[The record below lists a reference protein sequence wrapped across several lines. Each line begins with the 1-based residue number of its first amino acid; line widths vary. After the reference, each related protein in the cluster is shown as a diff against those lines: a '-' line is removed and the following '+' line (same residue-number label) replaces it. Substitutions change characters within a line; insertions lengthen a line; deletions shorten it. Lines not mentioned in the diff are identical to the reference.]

1 MSPLIPT
8 KPCQNES
15 VHISQEDHGGSEA
28 PYTGTRPLLGAPL
41 ASAAPPISLNT
52 DVVSPGQDLQGVW
65 HLAYL
70 LGHPPF
76 LRTHLRWWVPW
87 VACACESLAEL
98 SHRSPCP
105 ALILGAHWRV
115 KALAASRPL
124 LAAVLWA
131 VATGTS
137 DRGQCCQGA
146 PGAGE
151 RPARRVVSPGASSDL
166 RDPAAG
172 PGWGEAPGCRWPS
185 L

>member
-1 MSPLIPT
+1 MW
-8 KPCQNES
+8 
-15 VHISQEDHGGSEA
+15 
-28 PYTGTRPLLGAPL
+28 R
-41 ASAAPPISLNT
+41 
-52 DVVSPGQDLQGVW
+52 
-65 HLAYL
+65 LAYL

-98 SHRSPCP
+98 GHRLPCP

-146 PGAGE
+146 PGAGRGQPDRWSHQVLQITGTPQQGQDGE
-151 RPARRVVSPGASSDL
+151 RPQAADSPACEGGQDGSGYLSIFCLHPKVLEA
-166 RDPAAG
+166 
-172 PGWGEAPGCRWPS
+172 GWGS
-185 L
+185 LAW